1 MLQALHL
8 GMLAAYFCTT
18 LDIKIQI
25 YWMGLLYHLLGY
37 RLWIALRL
45 TSKGLVALKWPWKL
59 SKDSETLRLKLWDRL
74 WEWEQKWLVWKL
86 LLDVKPVAHLRKY
99 TLTLTIL
106 ILPVMINALE
116 KKMAASVGEKPTL
129 SKPVMMMMVS
139 TLAAPHLFDHYRR
152 IVLSVGQIIALRKT
166 ESFFLVFLCKSPLV
180 HTFRIS

>member
-1 MLQALHL
+1 MVLVNGDQYPKIHLPSNLQPNLR
-8 GMLAAYFCTT
+8 FC
-18 LDIKIQI
+18 D
-25 YWMGLLYHLLGY
+25 HP
-37 RLWIALRL
+37 IAN
-45 TSKGLVALKWPWKL
+45 
-59 SKDSETLRLKLWDRL
+59 
-74 WEWEQKWLVWKL
+74 
-86 LLDVKPVAHLRKY
+86 LRKY

-166 ESFFLVFLCKSPLV
+166 ESF
-180 HTFRIS
+180 

>member
-8 GMLAAYFCTT
+8 GMLAAYFWTT

-45 TSKGLVALKWPWKL
+45 TSKGLVAFKMTMKIAKRFW
-59 SKDSETLRLKLWDRL
+59 DSETETLRMRTKMAMKIASRCKACCSS
-74 WEWEQKWLVWKL
+74 QKVHFDSNHFDPPCNNKCS
-86 LLDVKPVAHLRKY
+86 R
-99 TLTLTIL
+99 
-106 ILPVMINALE
+106 

-139 TLAAPHLFDHYRR
+139 TKLLLTSSIIIEELFYLLDK
-152 IVLSVGQIIALRKT
+152 L
-166 ESFFLVFLCKSPLV
+166 
-180 HTFRIS
+180 

>member
-1 MLQALHL
+1 MA
-8 GMLAAYFCTT
+8 M
-18 LDIKIQI
+18 KIASRCKACCSSQKV
-25 YWMGLLYHLLGY
+25 HF
-37 RLWIALRL
+37 
-45 TSKGLVALKWPWKL
+45 
-59 SKDSETLRLKLWDRL
+59 DSNHFDPPCNNKCSR
-74 WEWEQKWLVWKL
+74 
-86 LLDVKPVAHLRKY
+86 
-99 TLTLTIL
+99 
-106 ILPVMINALE
+106 